1 MSDTTDIVKSKT
13 RASPSPQPSTQRP
26 APKAVVLD
34 TKSNTQTIPQIN
46 EPVNTINL
54 RQAPSQNSQNNN
66 NETKLPNVIQRQ
78 NAEDDENL
86 NQANQELYNQKVLEA
101 ERNLE
106 LANRVA
112 YVQQILSRLEYEESE
127 EIRSIAQSYALEIQS
142 ISQAHNQA
150 QNALK
155 NTKAPSRLMFDAI
168 LIYTLCL
175 DGYELIV
182 VVLKIIAYI
191 ATGGAA
197 AVAGEPA
204 TILADLA
211 LDIPLFGYMFL
222 INRQTKKY
230 SRLYDEGQQLISLID
245 KQLQF
250 RGQAVIERQ
259 SIDIERFR
267 KSSSFSAAKD
277 RFQSTASKI
286 NQARNAIGT
295 VKSGGQNKS
304 LAIAEKIINK
314 LKAGPLKKFGQNS
327 LRILADCLPFI
338 EVYPFRTMAVRSL
351 NKDYKEAHQELILN
365 FIPEVNSAYN
375 NYMTQ
380 IVPLIEEDIEITR
393 AKSIAE
399 EELVVSQAQS

>member
-13 RASPSPQPSTQRP
+13 RASPSPQPSTPRP
-26 APKAVVLD
+26 APKAAVLD
-34 TKSNTQTIPQIN
+34 TKPNTQTIPQIKD
-46 EPVNTINL
+46 PVNTINL
-54 RQAPSQNSQNNN
+54 RQVPSQNSQNNER
-66 NETKLPNVIQRQ
+66 ETKLPNVIQKENIEKDELLNRAEQ
-78 NAEDDENL
+78 EAYNQRILNAERNFEI
-86 NQANQELYNQKVLEA
+86 ANRLAYAQQRLSELEA
-101 ERNLE
+101 EEGEE
-106 LANRVA
+106 L
-112 YVQQILSRLEYEESE
+112 
-127 EIRSIAQSYALEIQS
+127 RSIAQNYASEIQS
-142 ISQAHNQA
+142 ISQAHAQI
-150 QNALK
+150 QNALQG
-155 NTKAPSRLMFDAI
+155 TKAPSRLMFDSI

-175 DGYELIV
+175 DGYELV
-182 VVLKIIAYI
+182 AVVLKIIAYI

-230 SRLYDEGQQLISLID
+230 SKLYNEGQQFID
-245 KQLQF
+245 TINKQLQL

-314 LKAGPLKKFGQNS
+314 L
-327 LRILADCLPFI
+327 ILF
-338 EVYPFRTMAVRSL
+338 F
-351 NKDYKEAHQELILN
+351 
-365 FIPEVNSAYN
+365 
-375 NYMTQ
+375 
-380 IVPLIEEDIEITR
+380 
-393 AKSIAE
+393 
-399 EELVVSQAQS
+399 